1 MKKTCRICIALFVSV
16 VMVFSGTNLSSGAVD
31 IISPTQIVPI
41 VTVDLS
47 TTKTTI
53 EKGDAQT
60 LKFVVAPSG
69 GTQSFSSSNSSVAT
83 VDQYGVVT
91 AVNVGTATIT
101 ARYTYSG
108 TVYTDTVSITVVPK
122 STIIG
127 IQNGTNYYIMNYSG
141 KRLMGLATASD
152 LNLTNVNTGER
163 TENTRYQ
170 WVTEQQTDGT
180 FQLISTYS
188 SAGRCLDVTG
198 SNVDIYADSG
208 ASYQKFTIER
218 VTSKPYEGLYL
229 IKYGEKFVAQESN
242 YDVRLTETETESCY
256 WSFMA
261 VEKGYAEFF
270 CLNCEIDGVLTE
282 SDEHYTYFMN
292 ACNSAGY
299 YSWSYRN
306 RSAAVAYDC
315 MKNRD
320 DIFVFA
326 GHGGAGMISFNNDDG
341 EDSGII
347 SATIW
352 LGTREIDRHISS
364 IQANGLNHARVVLYV
379 GCGTGETW
387 EKNAV
392 AQFNLVDETFEMGA
406 HFVLGIQGT
415 IYQSQLNGLIKFFLD
430 GVAQG
435 KSVDDC
441 TLALHDTS
449 DNLRIGS
456 NDDVAFGSG
465 NSNEYSF
472 HTFGDGS
479 QYLSIS

>member
-1 MKKTCRICIALFVSV
+1 MKNICKICISLLLSV
-16 VMVFSGTNLSSGAVD
+16 IMVLGGTNWSSGAVD

-41 VTVDLS
+41 VTVDVS

-53 EKGDAQT
+53 EQGDTQT

-69 GTQSFSSSNSSVAT
+69 GTKSFSSSNSSVAT

-152 LNLTNVNTGER
+152 SNLTNVNTGER
-163 TENTRYQ
+163 AANTRYQ

-180 FQLISTYS
+180 FQLISAYS

-229 IKYGEKFVAQESN
+229 IKYGEKFVSQESN
-242 YDVRLTETETESCY
+242 YDVRLTETQTASCY

-261 VEKGYAEFF
+261 VQKGYAEFF
-270 CLNCEIDGVLTE
+270 CLDCTIDGVLTQ
-282 SDEHYTYFMN
+282 SDEHYMYFRE

-299 YSWSYRN
+299 FSWSYKN
-306 RSAAVAYDC
+306 NSAAAAYNC
-315 MKNRD
+315 IKSRD

-347 SATIW
+347 SATTW
-352 LGTREIDRHISS
+352 LGNREKDRHISS

-392 AQFNLVDETFEMGA
+392 ARYNLVDETFEKGA

-415 IYQSQLNGLIKFFLD
+415 IYQSQLEGLIKYFLD
-430 GVAQG
+430 GVSQG
-435 KSVDDC
+435 NSVANCIPSISDINDD
-441 TLALHDTS
+441 
-449 DNLRIGS
+449 LRIGS
-456 NDDVAFGSG
+456 NNDLAFGTG
-465 NSNEYSF
+465 NSNGFSIY
-472 HTFGDGS
+472 TRGDDS
-479 QYLSIS
+479 QYLAIT